1 MDTKT
6 FILNGKIKNSS
17 ILDKQYSKHIYNL
30 VRTLSDEEESRWETY
45 GVIIQELFK
54 SDKVDII
61 QEIKY
66 RLTDN
71 ENPTEVFLNIYNK
84 DLDNV
89 DDVVWILKKRIED
102 YLDEDTYKR
111 FYI

>member
-1 MDTKT
+1 M
-6 FILNGKIKNSS
+6 
-17 ILDKQYSKHIYNL
+17 
-30 VRTLSDEEESRWETY
+30 
-45 GVIIQELFK
+45 
-54 SDKVDII
+54 
-61 QEIKY
+61 
-66 RLTDN
+66 DN